1 MNSTADTTRVKDQRT
16 RPFTVMVVDDDELMG
31 EYVAF
36 ELQQLGCRS
45 TVVTSGEQAI
55 ATLDRDTSFVITD
68 RSMPGMDGIELIRK
82 LREAQGA
89 STHLRIAMMTA
100 RADEDVIREAMRA
113 GADDFLFKPIDT
125 IQLELAIT
133 SARRTA
139 ELHRRLDRRNRLLS
153 NAHAE
158 IRNSLR
164 RVRSDIAAAAGLH
177 RRLLP
182 RRDRLPDLDFALLY
196 HPAETIGGDT
206 IGAMSVGAGKSLFFI
221 FDVVGHGIPSAL
233 DSFHLHHRLKQ
244 LAPSTPQ
251 QLVAAVGRL
260 NSEILERD
268 DDSYAT
274 LVCGLIDAPAK
285 KAWVIGAG
293 HPPPLA
299 LRPEGVSTIAMDP
312 THPLGWFADAQYG
325 PTCLDLSDGTA
336 LVFFSDGLTDAV
348 VDEPSCADD
357 AGLERLFREFHD
369 LSLDQIRD
377 AVEHKLR
384 KRSEA
389 NTPEDDISLLIVRP
403 TQKQEN

>member
-1 MNSTADTTRVKDQRT
+1 
-16 RPFTVMVVDDDELMG
+16 MVVDDDELMG

-55 ATLDRDTSFVITD
+55 ASLDRDTAFVITD
-68 RSMPGMDGIELIRK
+68 RRMPGMDGIELIRK

-89 STHLRIAMMTA
+89 GTHLRIAMMTA
-100 RADEDVIREAMRA
+100 RADEEVIREAMRA

-164 RVRSDIAAAAGLH
+164 RVRRDIAAAAGLH

-196 HPAETIGGDT
+196 RPAETIGGDT
-206 IGAMSVGAGKSLFFI
+206 IGAMSVAPGKSLFFI
-221 FDVVGHGIPSAL
+221 FDVVGHGMPSAL

-244 LAPSTPQ
+244 MAPSTPQ
-251 QLVAAVGRL
+251 ELVSAVVRL
-260 NSEILERD
+260 NSEIMERD

-285 KAWVIGAG
+285 MAWVIAAG

-299 LRPEGVSTIAMDP
+299 LRPEGVSTIAMEP

-325 PTCLDLSDGTA
+325 PICLDLSDGTA
-336 LVFFSDGLTDAV
+336 LVLFSDGLADAV
-348 VDEPSCADD
+348 VDEPNSADD
-357 AGLERLFREFHD
+357 AGLIGVLQEIGH
-369 LSLDQIRD
+369 LSLDQIPN
-377 AVEHKLR
+377 AVEQRLR
-384 KRSEA
+384 ERLDA
-389 NTPEDDISLLIVRP
+389 ATAEDDISFLIVRP
-403 TQKQEN
+403 AQKQENR